1 MVKVG
6 ANFFFF
12 MLGDEL
18 AKVGW
23 GGLAIGRINHKP
35 RKGSK

>member
-18 AKVGW
+18 AKVG